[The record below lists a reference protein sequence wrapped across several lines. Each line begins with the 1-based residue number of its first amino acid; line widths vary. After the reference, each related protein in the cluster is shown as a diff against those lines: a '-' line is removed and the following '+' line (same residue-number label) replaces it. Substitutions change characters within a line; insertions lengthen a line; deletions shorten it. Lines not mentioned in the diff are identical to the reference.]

1 LVQFDY
7 FVCPISYDDVKH
19 QISYECERHPVFILT
34 EVNLPTVAQKIFG
47 VVSKI
52 NLLNENKKRNTVK
65 LVLMVTLNTV
75 KLVLMV
81 ALNTV
86 KLVLMVTLNTVKLVL
101 MVTLNTVKLVLM
113 VVLNTVKLVLMVAL
127 NY

>member
-34 EVNLPTVAQKIFG
+34 EVNLPTVAQKIFS

-65 LVLMVTLNTV
+65 LVLMV
-75 KLVLMV
+75 

-86 KLVLMVTLNTVKLVL
+86 KLFKATIRTSLTVFKATIRTSLTVFLFLFSFNKLILLTTLNIF
-101 MVTLNTVKLVLM
+101 
-113 VVLNTVKLVLMVAL
+113 
-127 NY
+127 